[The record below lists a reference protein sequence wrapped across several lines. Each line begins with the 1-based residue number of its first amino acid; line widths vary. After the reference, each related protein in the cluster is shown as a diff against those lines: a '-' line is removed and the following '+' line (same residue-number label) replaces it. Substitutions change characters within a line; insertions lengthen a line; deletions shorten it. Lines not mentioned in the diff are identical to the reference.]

1 MNPNKYNDKII
12 KKFFFTE
19 SQDNHFKILIIPS
32 LPILP
37 LP

>member
-1 MNPNKYNDKII
+1 MNPNRYNDKII